1 MPLPEDNAPT
11 AMLDTAVELKIDL
24 IRKPCE
30 LSLPPRSWRDGG
42 VKALN

>member
-1 MPLPEDNAPT
+1 MHLPEDNAPT
-11 AMLDTAVELKIDL
+11 AMLDTAVEQKIDL

-30 LSLPPRSWRDGG
+30 VSLPPRSWRDGG